1 VTDTGPT
8 LGGTLVG
15 GRSIEPDVDDA
26 GDDAAPRRRLRRD
39 PELPRYT
46 WKEAGLAALFL
57 APSLAVFVVFAYV
70 PFVRIIG
77 WGTYESRAN
86 GTRYESVGLDQYKE
100 VLTGSDFWNGVWHS
114 LQFVIVTVPA
124 GILLGTVLA
133 VVANRRLKGIKVFQ
147 TIFASTIASS
157 VAVTSVIFFYL
168 INPVVGWFKVDWL
181 GNPSTAMWAVALPSV
196 WQNLGLSFVI
206 VLAGLQAV
214 PDEVL
219 EAATL
224 DGYGPVRRFV
234 RIIVPLISPVLMFLA
249 VVLVVFGFQ
258 AYAQVD
264 FLTSG
269 GPAGSTETLVFK
281 IFQKN
286 TPDTI
291 TVGSVMSVGL
301 FVLTFFVTLLQFVI
315 LDRRV
320 HYGR

>member
-1 VTDTGPT
+1 MTDPGPH
-8 LGGTLVG
+8 LGEVLVG
-15 GRSIEPDVDDA
+15 GRSIEPDKSSA
-26 GDDAAPRRRLRRD
+26 ERTKQHRFGRD
-39 PELPRYT
+39 PDRPKYT
-46 WKEAGLAALFL
+46 WKETGLAFLFL

-70 PFVRIIG
+70 PFIRIIG

-86 GTRYESVGLDQYKE
+86 GTRYESVGMSQYKD

-124 GILLGTVLA
+124 GILLGTILA
-133 VVANRRLKGIKVFQ
+133 VVANRKLRGIKIFQ

-157 VAVTSVIFFYL
+157 VAVTSVIFFFL
-168 INPVVGWFKVDWL
+168 LNPVVGWFKVDWL
-181 GNPSTAMWAVALPSV
+181 DNPSTAMWAVALPSV

-214 PDEVL
+214 PEEVL

-224 DGYGPVRRFV
+224 DGYGPVRRFL

-258 AYAQVD
+258 AFAQID

-301 FVLTFFVTLLQFVI
+301 FVLTFFVVLLQFAI

>member
-1 VTDTGPT
+1 MTETGAPLAGTVT
-8 LGGTLVG
+8 GGK
-15 GRSIEPDVDDA
+15 SIEPLGVETGPA
-26 GDDAAPRRRLRRD
+26 RRRRRRFGRD
-39 PELPRYT
+39 PERPKYT

-57 APSLAVFVVFAYV
+57 APSLAVFVVFAYA
-70 PFVRIIG
+70 PFIRIIG

-86 GTRYESVGLDQYKE
+86 GTRYESVGLQQYKD

-124 GILLGTVLA
+124 GIVLGAVLA
-133 VVANRRLKGIKVFQ
+133 VVANRQLRGMKVFQ

-157 VAVTSVIFFYL
+157 VAVTSVIFFFL

-181 GNPSTAMWAVALPSV
+181 DNPSTAMWAVALPSV

-214 PDEVL
+214 PEEVL

-224 DGYGPVRRFV
+224 DGYGPVRRFL

-258 AYAQVD
+258 AYAQID

-301 FVLTFFVTLLQFVI
+301 FALTFFATLLQFTI

>member
-1 VTDTGPT
+1 MTETGAPLAGTVT
-8 LGGTLVG
+8 GGTSV
-15 GRSIEPDVDDA
+15 EPPGADA
-26 GDDAAPRRRLRRD
+26 GPARRRSSRFGRD
-39 PELPRYT
+39 PDRAKYT

-57 APSLAVFVVFAYV
+57 APSLAVFIAFAYV
-70 PFVRIIG
+70 PFIRIIG

-86 GTRYESVGLDQYKE
+86 GTRYESVGLQQYKD

-124 GILLGTVLA
+124 GLFLGAVLA
-133 VVANRRLKGIKVFQ
+133 VVANRQLKGIKVFQ

-157 VAVTSVIFFYL
+157 VAVTSVIFFFL

-181 GNPSTAMWAVALPSV
+181 DNPSTAMWAVALPSV

-214 PDEVL
+214 PEEVL

-224 DGYGPVRRFV
+224 DGYGPVRRFL

-249 VVLVVFGFQ
+249 VVLSVFGFQ

-301 FVLTFFVTLLQFVI
+301 FVLTFFVVLVQFSI

>member
-1 VTDTGPT
+1 
-8 LGGTLVG
+8 
-15 GRSIEPDVDDA
+15 
-26 GDDAAPRRRLRRD
+26 
-39 PELPRYT
+39 
-46 WKEAGLAALFL
+46 
-57 APSLAVFVVFAYV
+57 
-70 PFVRIIG
+70 
-77 WGTYESRAN
+77 
-86 GTRYESVGLDQYKE
+86 
-100 VLTGSDFWNGVWHS
+100 
-114 LQFVIVTVPA
+114 
-124 GILLGTVLA
+124 
-133 VVANRRLKGIKVFQ
+133 VANRQLKGIKVFQ

-157 VAVTSVIFFYL
+157 VAVTSLIFFFL
-168 INPVVGWFKVDWL
+168 LNPVIGWFKVDWL
-181 GNPSTAMWAVALPSV
+181 DKPSTAMWAVALPSV
-196 WQNLGLSFVI
+196 WQNLGVSFVI

-214 PDEVL
+214 PEEVL

-224 DGYGPVRRFV
+224 DGYGPVRRFL

-264 FLTSG
+264 ILTSG

-301 FVLTFFVTLLQFVI
+301 FVLTFFVVLVQFSI